1 MFLNAVQC
9 TVRFLKVNRYVWLMP
24 QVYNISASVV
34 FVFQQRHNIRPYSW
48 SCLMHFLWKIVR
60 CRFFLLYIIELWNSE
75 RQKDKRT
82 IMATGYF
89 TCNDLYAS
97 LTNCENILLLDCRGN
112 EDYRQ
117 GHIHG
122 SHNIV
127 LPQLMMRRLKA
138 NKLPLKCLVPANF
151 QQQKEVFLERCMSS
165 KVVLYDNVT
174 VQLNESDASMLGLLY
189 RRMTSEGC
197 DVFILKG
204 K

>member
-1 MFLNAVQC
+1 
-9 TVRFLKVNRYVWLMP
+9 
-24 QVYNISASVV
+24 
-34 FVFQQRHNIRPYSW
+34 
-48 SCLMHFLWKIVR
+48 
-60 CRFFLLYIIELWNSE
+60 
-75 RQKDKRT
+75 
-82 IMATGYF
+82 MATGYF
-89 TCNDLYAS
+89 TCTDLHVS
-97 LTNCENILLLDCRGN
+97 LNNSEHILLLDCRGN

-174 VQLNESDASMLGLLY
+174 VQMSEADPSMLGLLY
-189 RRMTSEGC
+189 RRMSSEGC

-204 K
+204 E